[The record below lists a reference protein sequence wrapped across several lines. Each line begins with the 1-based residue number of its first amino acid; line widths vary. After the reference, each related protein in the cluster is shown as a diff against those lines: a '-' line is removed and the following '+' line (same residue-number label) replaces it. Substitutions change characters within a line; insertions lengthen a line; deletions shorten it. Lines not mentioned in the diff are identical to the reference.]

1 MVIKIA
7 VVEDEETQAEYVRCK
22 LQDYANEKSIRVAL
36 TCVKSAEEFL
46 FKYTQAGV
54 FDIIFL
60 DICMTGMNGME
71 LAKSI
76 RKFDREV
83 LIVFL
88 TGVSDYV
95 FEGYEIGAVRYL
107 IKPVDDLK
115 LEDTLNAC
123 IEEVKMRAGDFVTF
137 KYLGENLKISRGD
150 IIYIF
155 VDGHYVKMITKTQTY
170 EWKESLSNVFERL
183 DKERFVMA
191 NRSSIVNLEY
201 VCRIT
206 REECVLETGDKIP
219 VSRGAYAPL
228 NEAFI
233 HFYELG

>member
-1 MVIKIA
+1 MVIRIA
-7 VVEDEETQAEYVRCK
+7 VVEDEEAQAKFVERK
-22 LQDYANEKSIRVAL
+22 LQTKADEKNIHIVL
-36 TCVKSAEEFL
+36 TRIESAEEYL

-60 DICMTGMNGME
+60 DICMNGMNGME
-71 LAKSI
+71 LAKNI
-76 RKFDREV
+76 RKYDRDV
-83 LIVFL
+83 MIVFL

-107 IKPVDDLK
+107 LKPVDDQK
-115 LEDTLNAC
+115 LEDTLNVC
-123 IEEVKMRAGDFVTF
+123 MEDLRVKAEDFVTF
-137 KYLGENLKISRGD
+137 KYLGESLKISRGD
-150 IIYIF
+150 IVCIL
-155 VDGHYVKMITKTQTY
+155 VEGHYVKMITKDKIY
-170 EWKESLSNVFERL
+170 EWKDSLSNVIRKL
-183 DKERFVMA
+183 DQDRFTFA
-191 NRSSIVNLEY
+191 NRSAIVNLEY

-233 HFYELG
+233 SYYL